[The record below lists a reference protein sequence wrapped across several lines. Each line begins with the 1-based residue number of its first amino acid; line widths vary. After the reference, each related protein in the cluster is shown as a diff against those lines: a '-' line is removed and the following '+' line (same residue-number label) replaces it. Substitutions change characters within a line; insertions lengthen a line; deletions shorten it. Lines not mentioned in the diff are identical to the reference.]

1 MGTDQDNDTGLTEL
15 VTAAKG
21 GDRDAFDAL
30 VRDTYRD
37 TYTLAFRLLA
47 DPEDARDVVQET
59 YLRAWKG
66 LGRYRGDAQ
75 FTTWLYRI
83 TANTAST
90 HRGRRGR
97 QRATSIEEHE
107 LDFVDESRAG
117 QPEAMGESALEL
129 ASLGEALD
137 LLPAKLR
144 QAVVLK
150 DVYDLPHD
158 AIAAEL
164 GISVTAAKVRL
175 HRGRKQLRE
184 ILDDRGVHSRGGRN
198 AV

>member
-1 MGTDQDNDTGLTEL
+1 MDTDQDDDTGLTEL

-30 VRDTYRD
+30 VRHTYRD

-66 LGRYRGDAQ
+66 LERYRGDAQ

-90 HRGRRGR
+90 HRGRRGKH
-97 QRATSIEEHE
+97 RATSIDEHD
-107 LDFVDESRAG
+107 LDFIDDARTG
-117 QPEAMGESALEL
+117 QPEAMGESVFELQALGDALEQ
-129 ASLGEALD
+129 
-137 LLPAKLR
+137 LPPKLR

-184 ILDDRGVHSRGGRN
+184 LLDDMGAHTRGGRN

>member
-1 MGTDQDNDTGLTEL
+1 MSTDQDDAQVLTEL
-15 VTAAKG
+15 VVAAKG

-30 VRDTYRD
+30 VRHTYRD
-37 TYTLAFRLLA
+37 TYTLAYRLLA

-59 YLRAWKG
+59 YLRAWRG
-66 LGRYRGDAQ
+66 LERYRGDAQ

-97 QRATSIEEHE
+97 HRTASLDEHGF
-107 LDFVDESRAG
+107 DVIDESRTG
-117 QPEAMGESALEL
+117 QPEAMGESTFEL
-129 ASLGEALD
+129 QALGEALD
-137 LLPAKLR
+137 RLPPKLR

-184 ILDDRGVHSRGGRN
+184 ILDEANARTGGGRN